1 MRALLTGVV
10 LVAAISLISPWAV
23 LIVKGSLL
31 TGNAIPVIAVL
42 FFFVLTALVA
52 PLLKSLSRRLA
63 FTRADLIL
71 IYAMM
76 LVAGAV
82 VTTGFT
88 GGFMSIISGIY
99 YYATPENNWANLFIP
114 HLDPWV
120 TPQDLNAVHLFFEG
134 LPPGASIPWSA
145 WIISLAA
152 WTSFMVAFSVVMFCL
167 GVMLRGQWID
177 RERLVFPLT
186 QLPLAMIEDA
196 ERAER
201 RIGRFFKS
209 RLLWLGIL
217 LPLLLHS

>member
-114 HLDPWV
+114 HLDPLGYSPRSQHSTLV
-120 TPQDLNAVHLFFEG
+120 FRGAASRRFDSLVRLDSAAGGVDFFYGGLFG
-134 LPPGASIPWSA
+134 GYVLPRRYAAWPVDRPGATGLSVDP
-145 WIISLAA
+145 
-152 WTSFMVAFSVVMFCL
+152 VAP
-167 GVMLRGQWID
+167 GNDRGC
-177 RERLVFPLT
+177 RER
-186 QLPLAMIEDA
+186 
-196 ERAER
+196 RAAHR
-201 RIGRFFKS
+201 S
-209 RLLWLGIL
+209 LL
-217 LPLLLHS
+217 